1 MFTVGV
7 KQQHNQPILFNT
19 FLERIMYDAL
29 EEHDGTVSIRGRT
42 ITNLWFTDD
51 IDAFAEEE
59 QELNTLVESL
69 DKTCKRYKIKIGAE
83 KTKK

>member
-7 KQQHNQPILFNT
+7 KQQYNQPILFNT

-29 EEHDGTVSIRGRT
+29 EEHDGTVNIRGRT

-51 IDAFAEEE
+51 FDAFVEEE
-59 QELNTLVESL
+59 QELKTLDESL
-69 DKTCKRYKIKIGAE
+69 DKTCKRYKIKISAE